1 MWEPG
6 RVGTPVTSEAL
17 STLSTTAV
25 CIWIYA
31 GPLITITSGCTR
43 SKRLQFGAQAPVT
56 WFWLFDFGC
65 PDTRLQNPVIFLGS
79 TVSHNHP
86 RPFSTFESE
95 SNQTTKE

>member
-6 RVGTPVTSEAL
+6 RVGTPLTSEAL

-25 CIWIYA
+25 CIWLYA
-31 GPLITITSGCTR
+31 GPLTTITFGCTR

-65 PDTRLQNPVIFLGS
+65 PDTRLQNRVIFLGS
-79 TVSHNHP
+79 TVLII
-86 RPFSTFESE
+86 
-95 SNQTTKE
+95 TTSIDDIV